1 MNKTI
6 SYTIILLITTIT
18 IGCSSNEDNKIDLE
32 IKVPHKVVHIEPDYC
47 KKYGWEERNF
57 KVKIPNT
64 YENYEKDT
72 PNRIHYVSVQKKTDE
87 SSELLEFASASMDL
101 ALSTNIVDGELNAS
115 KSYSMMF
122 NVYRPII
129 DKYVIEVGMQKL
141 INQFCSYPT
150 IIVYSKVANDEIKI
164 NDLPANYSELI
175 VRYQAEDKEVWQQYS
190 YIIVPNPK
198 DLNKSLTAS
207 YIKEVY
213 NSNKDLGKEKF
224 LESEP
229 FKIISNIEFID

>member
-6 SYTIILLITTIT
+6 SYYIILFLTTIT
-18 IGCSSNEDNKIDLE
+18 IGCSSNEANKIDLE
-32 IKVPHKVVHIEPDYC
+32 IKDPYKIIHIKPDYC

-64 YENYEKDT
+64 YKNYEKDT
-72 PNRIHYVSVQKKTDE
+72 PNKIHYVSVQKETDE
-87 SSELLEFASASMDL
+87 SSELLEFASASL
-101 ALSTNIVDGELNAS
+101 GLTLSTNLVDGDLNAS

-122 NVYRPII
+122 NTFRPII
-129 DKYVIEVGMQKL
+129 DKYVIEAGMQKL
-141 INQFCSYPT
+141 INQFCSYPS
-150 IIVYSKVANDEIKI
+150 IVVYSKKADDEIII
-164 NDLPANYSELI
+164 NDLPANYSELLI
-175 VRYQAEDKEVWQQYS
+175 RYQAEDKEVWQQYS
-190 YIIVPNPK
+190 YIIVPNPN

-213 NSNKDLGKEKF
+213 NSNKELSKEKF
-224 LESEP
+224 LESES